1 MTRSGYYICNG
12 KPICCGISHVKVSFQ
27 NPFSAW
33 TDPIVPAYA
42 EPPAV
47 HPNEGLKEGDSM
59 TILCIAMGTPT
70 PTVTLYLG
78 MKIFL
83 NLELP

>member
-1 MTRSGYYICNG
+1 MWY
-12 KPICCGISHVKVSFQ
+12 VSNFWKFIFRI
-27 NPFSAW
+27 PFSAW

-78 MKIFL
+78 I
-83 NLELP
+83 